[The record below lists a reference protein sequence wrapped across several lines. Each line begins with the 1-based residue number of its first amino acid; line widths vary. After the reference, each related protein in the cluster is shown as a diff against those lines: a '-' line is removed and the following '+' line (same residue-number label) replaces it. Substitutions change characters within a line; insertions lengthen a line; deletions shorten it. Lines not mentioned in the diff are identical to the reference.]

1 MRSAA
6 CALLALLCAA
16 CVTRAEHE
24 AAVARMRSLEH
35 QRAQRAE
42 ELDALRKRNAA
53 LHAVGSRL
61 TIERSALDDEK
72 RELMGQMED
81 LRGEHEKVQSA
92 LADEQR
98 QRAEREAEIGR
109 LNGSYRALVDDL
121 EREVEAGKL
130 EIHELR
136 GRLQVRALE
145 KILFDSGRAELKPE
159 GAEVLRKVARQL
171 ARIGGHTIRVE
182 GHTDD
187 VPIHTARFASN
198 WDLSVARAAGVVR
211 ALEGAGV
218 PSARLS
224 AEGFGPYQPIA
235 SNADA
240 AGRARNRRIE
250 IVLVPESEE

>member
-1 MRSAA
+1 MRSLARS
-6 CALLALLCAA
+6 ALLALLCVA

-24 AAVARMRSLEH
+24 AAVARMRSLEY

-53 LHAVGSRL
+53 LHAVGSKL
-61 TIERSALDDEK
+61 TSERSTLA
-72 RELMGQMED
+72 GQMED

-92 LADEQR
+92 LAEEQR

-145 KILFDSGRAELKPE
+145 KLLFDSGSAELKPG
-159 GAEVLRKVARQL
+159 GAEVLRKVAHQL
-171 ARIGGHTIRVE
+171 ARIEGHTIRVE

-198 WDLSVARAAGVVR
+198 WELSVARAAGVVR
-211 ALEGAGV
+211 ALESAGV

-224 AEGFGPYQPIA
+224 AEGFGPHQPIA

-250 IVLVPESEE
+250 IVLVPGSEE